1 MVVAQKKQPI
11 VHTCKGYYGWK
22 SESLQV
28 RGVDVLSEVL
38 VSIDQEILNTRKV
51 NSKSTQQYTEDMEE
65 RCKNYLLKVP
75 E

>member
-1 MVVAQKKQPI
+1 M
-11 VHTCKGYYGWK
+11 
-22 SESLQV
+22 QV
-28 RGVDVLSEVL
+28 RGGDVLSEVL

-51 NSKSTQQYTEDMEE
+51 NSKSTQQYKEDMKE

>member
-1 MVVAQKKQPI
+1 M
-11 VHTCKGYYGWK
+11 
-22 SESLQV
+22 QV
-28 RGVDVLSEVL
+28 RGVDVLGEVL

-51 NSKSTQQYTEDMEE
+51 NSKGTQQYTEDMEE